1 MTSKAG
7 GLNPEGDGRSLL
19 GIRWLLV
26 GVGAVLVSAV
36 VGVATGPVSIP
47 LGQVVRE
54 LLDRLPLLEVD
65 SSLSAVDR
73 AIIWDL
79 RAPRVVLG
87 LLVGALLAGS
97 GAAYQGVFRNPL
109 ADPYLLGI
117 AAGAGLGATI
127 AIVAELRDVLG
138 VVDPVP
144 LVAFA
149 GALVA
154 VTAAGTLSVRRGR
167 VGSPTTLILAG
178 VAVANFFTAI
188 QTFVQQQNSE
198 TLQQVFAWILGR
210 LSTAGWAEVWL
221 LLPYAAVSVVGLV
234 LAVGPLD
241 GLAVGDEEASTLG
254 LRPRAVRRA
263 ILVVASLG
271 AAAAVA
277 VSGLIGFVGLVVP
290 HAVRLVAGA
299 SHRRVIPLSLLFGA
313 AFLAL
318 ADVVA
323 RTVQAP
329 AELPI
334 GVITAFVGAPFF
346 LVILRRQM
354 ASCAIRQQPSAWPG
368 QGSPWTWEVGR
379 LSTA

>member
-1 MTSKAG
+1 MSDTRPRRCSNA
-7 GLNPEGDGRSLL
+7 RL
-19 GIRWLLV
+19 GPLWLLT
-26 GVGAVLVSAV
+26 GLGAVLVAAV
-36 VGVATGPVSIP
+36 VGVTSGPVSIP
-47 LGQVVRE
+47 IGQVSRE
-54 LLDRLPLLEVD
+54 LLDRLPLIELE
-65 SSLSAVDR
+65 SSLTTTEK
-73 AIIWDL
+73 AIVWDI
-79 RAPRVVLG
+79 RAPRVALG

-127 AIVAELRDVLG
+127 AIVTELPDVVP

-144 LVAFA
+144 LAAFV
-149 GALVA
+149 GALIA

-167 VGSPTTLILAG
+167 AGSPAALILAG

-198 TLQQVFAWILGR
+198 TLQQIFAWILGR
-210 LSTAGWAEVWL
+210 LSTAGWSEVRL
-221 LLPYAAVSVVGLV
+221 LLPYAVLCTIGMLLSVG
-234 LAVGPLD
+234 ALD
-241 GLAVGDEEASTLG
+241 VLAVGDEEASTLG
-254 LRPRAVRRA
+254 LRPRTVRR
-263 ILVVASLG
+263 LVLMVASLA

-299 SHRRVIPLSLLFGA
+299 SHRRVLPLSLLFGA

-318 ADVVA
+318 ADVAA
-323 RTVQAP
+323 RTIQAP

-334 GVITAFVGAPFF
+334 GVITAFIGAPFF
-346 LVILRRQM
+346 LVILRRQLT
-354 ASCAIRQQPSAWPG
+354 S
-368 QGSPWTWEVGR
+368 
-379 LSTA
+379 

>member
-7 GLNPEGDGRSLL
+7 GLTPEGGERSLL
-19 GIRWLLV
+19 QIRWLLA

-36 VGVATGPVSIP
+36 VGVTTGPVSIP

-54 LLDRLPLLEVD
+54 LLDRLPLLEVN
-65 SSLSAVDR
+65 SSLSATER
-73 AIIWDL
+73 AIVWDL

-127 AIVAELRDVLG
+127 AIVVELQDVLG

-144 LVAFA
+144 LAAFA

-154 VTAAGTLSVRRGR
+154 VAAAGTLSVRRGR

-210 LSTAGWAEVWL
+210 LSTAGWAEVRL
-221 LLPYAAVSVVGLV
+221 LLPYAAVCVVGLV

-241 GLAVGDEEASTLG
+241 VLAVGDEEASTLG
-254 LRPRAVRRA
+254 LRPRAARRA
-263 ILVVASLG
+263 ILAVASLG

-290 HAVRLVAGA
+290 HAVRLMAGA
-299 SHRRVIPLSLLFGA
+299 SHRRVIPLSLLFGG

-346 LVILRRQM
+346 LAILRRQM
-354 ASCAIRQQPSAWPG
+354 AS
-368 QGSPWTWEVGR
+368 
-379 LSTA
+379 